1 MKTRLSTLIFLTAIL
16 LVVSCHYKSTNIE
29 SETNNKIENLEVFA
43 KLYGYVRYFHPS
55 DEADSINWNKFLYY
69 GIEQVS
75 AVLNETELKQVLENL
90 FLPIAPTM
98 DIYSTKDKPE
108 PLTPNIKTDDKVLV
122 TWQHRGIGISAN
134 SNYKSIRL
142 GRTDIADLNSN
153 IGTELPIR
161 DYSNKKYKLFIKGE
175 ADENSL
181 AKVEIF
187 SITSSYSE
195 TVYSKIIKSD
205 DWNKVI
211 LKGEFPDDTK
221 NIYVSIGLIGEG
233 SIKVDDLEL
242 LLFNG
247 EGNSETLLTTHNNW
261 KSEENGSGI
270 YDWYIYGFG
279 YTYEIEKENNIAYLR
294 IQSRGEIIPG
304 SLFEK
309 HANTDDMILRNL
321 GKGISCRIPIA
332 LYLSKEKPSQFS
344 AEFDSLNIRLEEI
357 HIEDTTAQLEPT
369 RIGAVISAWNIF
381 NHFYPYFDVVETDWD
396 NVLTETLI
404 NILQDQNEKDCLFT
418 LLGMTSQLHDGH
430 ASVRHPVNKNF
441 KRLPVLFDFID
452 DQVIVISSNNKQLQ
466 KGDILIEI
474 DGKSANQTFNDI
486 MKIMSG
492 SPQWKKVG
500 ALWNFTAQDS
510 NEVSELKI
518 KRQDEILNISVD
530 RKGKV
535 PEMYRPENI
544 SKINNDIIYINL
556 DKASMEEIDE
566 KIGEIAK
573 SKGVIFDLRG
583 YPNGNH
589 DVISYMIDFPVQS
602 ARWNVPQIIYPDLEN
617 IVGYDTTGRWTLKPK
632 QPRIQGEIVFLTDGG
647 AISYAESFMGII
659 EHYKLAEIV
668 GSTTAGAN
676 GNINPFTTMGG
687 FRISWTGMKVL
698 KQDYSQHHL
707 IGIKPTISIRP
718 TLKGISEGHDEVLE
732 KAVEILS
739 K

>member
-1 MKTRLSTLIFLTAIL
+1 MKTKLTTLIFLTAIL

-29 SETNNKIENLEVFA
+29 SETKNKIENLEVFA

-55 DEADSINWNKFLYY
+55 DEADSINWNKFLYH
-69 GIEQVS
+69 GVEQVS
-75 AVLNETELKQVLENL
+75 AVRTETELKQVLENL
-90 FLPIAPTM
+90 FIPIAPTI
-98 DIYSTKDKPE
+98 DIYSSKDKPK
-108 PLTPNIKTDDKVLV
+108 PLKPNIKTDDKVLV
-122 TWQHRGIGISAN
+122 TWQHKGIGISAN
-134 SNYKSIRL
+134 SSYKSIRV
-142 GRTDIADLNSN
+142 GRTDIADLNCF
-153 IGTELPIR
+153 IYTELPIG
-161 DYSNKKYKLFIKGE
+161 DYSNKKFKLFIKGE

-181 AKVEIF
+181 AKVEIH
-187 SITSSYSE
+187 SYTSSYSD
-195 TVYSKIIKSD
+195 TVYSKIINSD
-205 DWNKVI
+205 EWNKVI

-221 NIYVSIGLIGEG
+221 NIYFIIKLIGEG

-242 LLFNG
+242 LLFNDD
-247 EGNSETLLTTHNNW
+247 GNSETLLSTHNKW
-261 KSEENGSGI
+261 KPEKNGSGI
-270 YDWYIYGFG
+270 YDWNIYGFG
-279 YTYEIEKENNIAYLR
+279 YTYEVEKENNIAYLR
-294 IQSRGEIIPG
+294 IQSQEEIIPG

-309 HANTDDMILRNL
+309 HGNTDDMIIRNL

-332 LYLSKEKPSQFS
+332 LHLSKEKPSQFS
-344 AEFDSLNIRLEEI
+344 AAFDSLNIRLEEI

-381 NHFYPYFDVVETDWD
+381 NHFYPYFDVIETDWD

-404 NILQDQNEKDCLFT
+404 NVLQDQNEKECLFT

-430 ASVRHPVNKNF
+430 ASVGHPVNKNF

-452 DQVIVISSNNKQLQ
+452 DQVIVISSNNNQLQ
-466 KGDILIEI
+466 KGDILIGI

-486 MKIMSG
+486 VKIMSG
-492 SPQWKKVG
+492 SPQWKKVR
-500 ALWNFTAQDS
+500 ALRNFTAQDS

-518 KRQDEILNISVD
+518 KREGELLNISVD

-535 PEMYRPENI
+535 PQIHRPENI
-544 SKINNDIIYINL
+544 SKINDDIIYINL
-556 DKASMEEIDE
+556 DKASMKEIDK
-566 KIGEIAK
+566 KIDEIAK
-573 SKGVIFDLRG
+573 SKAVIFDLRG
-583 YPNGNH
+583 YPKGNH

-602 ARWNVPQIIYPDLEN
+602 ARWNIPQIIYPDLEN

-632 QPRIQGEIVFLTDGG
+632 QPRIQGEIIFLTDGG

-676 GNINPFTTMGG
+676 GNVNSFTTMGG
-687 FRISWTGMKVL
+687 FRFRWTGMKVL

-718 TLKGISEGHDEVLE
+718 TLKGISEGRDEVLE